1 MSKKVH
7 ANVCALFLQPGVST
21 MDEILEEAAEDAEAA
36 VESAQQHSSEDIVNV
51 SLLLLP
57 SPVES
62 QSLVPD
68 KVPVNSTLSAAQAS
82 CVLMSNCA
90 IHG

>member
-57 SPVES
+57 SPLNPNLW
-62 QSLVPD
+62 SLTRCPLTALCLLHRHLVY
-68 KVPVNSTLSAAQAS
+68 
-82 CVLMSNCA
+82 
-90 IHG
+90 